1 MESSSSANVP
11 KRRSSVQ
18 SVERAF
24 LILDL
29 LRDNRGSMGVS
40 EIAHALD
47 LSTTTTH
54 RLLQALLIRKAV
66 QQNPASRR
74 YSLAPQMLLY
84 GKAVLDQWDFIR
96 SAHPML
102 GELSKS
108 VRETVFMGVLD
119 DFELVYVDHVD
130 THDHVLRMTPQLGRR
145 QPCHCTALG
154 KVLLAHVTSV
164 ELDEF
169 FTQRKLE
176 PITENTITRPEVLRE
191 ELHRIGQ
198 QGYAVD
204 REEVEIGIC
213 CVAAPIWGMRGH
225 VLAAISV
232 SGPSTRLMKNG
243 LDSFLKDKVV
253 ETATE
258 ISSQI
263 TTLRTPVPNRR
274 LPMQPPEGRT

>member
-1 MESSSSANVP
+1 
-11 KRRSSVQ
+11 
-18 SVERAF
+18 
-24 LILDL
+24 
-29 LRDNRGSMGVS
+29 MGVS

-47 LSTTTTH
+47 LSTTTAH
-54 RLLQALLIRKAV
+54 RLLQTLLIRKAV
-66 QQNPASRR
+66 QQDPTSRQ
-74 YSLAPQMLLY
+74 YSLALQMLLY

-130 THDHVLRMTPQLGRR
+130 SHDHVLRMTPQLGRR

-154 KVLLAHVTSV
+154 KVLLAHVTSA

-169 FTQRKLE
+169 FTRRKLE
-176 PITENTITRPEVLRE
+176 QITENTITRPEVLRE

-204 REEVEIGIC
+204 QEEVEIGIC

-243 LDSFLKDKVV
+243 LEGVLKDRVV
-253 ETATE
+253 ETATK

-263 TTLRTPVPNRR
+263 TTMRTPAPDRR
-274 LPMQPPEGRT
+274 LPLQPSAGRI

>member
-1 MESSSSANVP
+1 
-11 KRRSSVQ
+11 
-18 SVERAF
+18 
-24 LILDL
+24 
-29 LRDNRGSMGVS
+29 MGVS

-47 LSTTTTH
+47 LSTTTAH
-54 RLLQALLIRKAV
+54 RLLQTLLIRKAV
-66 QQNPASRR
+66 QQDPTSRQ
-74 YSLAPQMLLY
+74 YSLALQMLLY

-130 THDHVLRMTPQLGRR
+130 SHDHLLRMTPQLGRR

-154 KVLLAHVTSV
+154 KVLLAHVTPA

-169 FTQRKLE
+169 FTRRKLE
-176 PITENTITRPEVLRE
+176 QITENTITRSEVLRE
-191 ELHRIGQ
+191 ELHRVRQ

-213 CVAAPIWGMRGH
+213 CVAAPIWEMRGH
-225 VLAAISV
+225 ALAAISV
-232 SGPSTRLMKNG
+232 SGPSTRLMKTG
-243 LDSFLKDKVV
+243 LESFLKDKVV

-263 TTLRTPVPNRR
+263 TTLRTNVADRR
-274 LPMQPPEGRT
+274 LPMPLSEGRA